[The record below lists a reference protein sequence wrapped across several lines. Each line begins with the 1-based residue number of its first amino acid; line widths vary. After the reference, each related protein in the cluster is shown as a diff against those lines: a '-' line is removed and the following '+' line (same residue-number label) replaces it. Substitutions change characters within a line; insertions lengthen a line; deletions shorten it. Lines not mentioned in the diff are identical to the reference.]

1 MELKNKVFYNALII
15 ICCFSFLLLSAYSG
29 RCQEPGNPQMPPGNP
44 PMQPDQP
51 GGAMPGTE
59 PPKVESVLSLKVSNN
74 LLTLHAVNASLKS
87 IVEQIGA
94 KLKIDVLVYLRDEQ
108 TIITL
113 DFENL
118 DIIKAIVELSDF
130 ANFIYYKDAKTGTV
144 KKILVSPKPQKGPGN
159 VQ

>member
-1 MELKNKVFYNALII
+1 M
-15 ICCFSFLLLSAYSG
+15 
-29 RCQEPGNPQMPPGNP
+29 CQDPGYPQMPPGYPPGYP

-51 GGAMPGTE
+51 GGPMPGTE

-87 IVEQIGA
+87 IVEQIGT
-94 KLKIDVLVYLRDEQ
+94 KLKIDVLVYLKDEQ
-108 TIITL
+108 TITL

-130 ANFIYYKDAKTGTV
+130 ANFIYYKDAKTGKV
-144 KKILVSPKPQKGPGN
+144 KKILVSPKPQKGPRN